1 MSNAPDL
8 VAEAAR
14 PIVDGVRKSP
24 MDILGG
30 LLGQIDLP
38 IDAGGGT
45 VSIEGDDPI
54 VDSRFRPGAAAAAA
68 LAAQGLGVAAIWKAR
83 TGISQD
89 VSVEAR
95 RAAVPGL
102 RTINF
107 MRQNG
112 HAHDLFPRSTKSF
125 TDFFPTKDGK
135 QLYLLRT
142 TLYVENLIGTLELL
156 GCNYDAQSMARAV
169 AKWDALELEEALA
182 ERRLIG
188 VVARPRE
195 EWLAHP
201 QGRWLA
207 ARPPVEIEKIGDSAP
222 EPLLPAAR
230 PLAGVRVLDFTHILA
245 GPVTARMLA
254 EQGADTLHVS
264 AQHQMDPMRLGIDT
278 GAGKR
283 STHLDIDHPGDLATL
298 RRLAEDADIF
308 VQSWRPGSIDKRGL
322 SPEAL
327 AERRPGIIYVS
338 VSAYGAGGPWADR
351 AGYEPVGQA
360 ACGLVLEEGSADKPR
375 LAVTGTLN
383 DYLAAYLGA
392 AGTMAA
398 LLRRSREGG
407 SYHVKVS
414 LTRTSMWM
422 QEIGRLPRAEW
433 PERDIPMEARPSDLM
448 TMQSPFGMITIP
460 GPITQYSQTPGYFD
474 RPPEPFGASLPGWLP
489 EPRG

>member
-1 MSNAPDL
+1 MRA
-8 VAEAAR
+8 
-14 PIVDGVRKSP
+14 SP
-24 MDILGG
+24 TDILDG
-30 LLGQIDLP
+30 LLAQLGLP
-38 IDAGGGT
+38 IDAGGGQ
-45 VSIEGDDPI
+45 VAIDGDDPI
-54 VDSRFRPGAAAAAA
+54 VDSRHRPAAAAAAA

-83 TGISQD
+83 SGQGQD
-89 VSVEAR
+89 VRVEAR

-102 RTINF
+102 QTINF

-125 TDFFPTKDGK
+125 TDFFRTKDGK
-135 QLYLLRT
+135 QIYLLRT

-156 GCNYDAQSMARAV
+156 GCSYEAESMARAV
-169 AKWDALELEEALA
+169 ARWDALELEEALA

-188 VVARPRE
+188 VIARPRD

-201 QGRWLA
+201 QGQWLA

-264 AQHQMDPMRLGIDT
+264 AQHQMDPMRLAIDT

-298 RRLAEDADIF
+298 RRLADEADIF
-308 VQSWRPGSIDKRGL
+308 TQSWRPGSLDRHGL
-322 SPEAL
+322 SAEAL

-338 VSAYGAGGPWADR
+338 VSAYGSGGPWATR

-360 ACGLVLEEGSADKPR
+360 ACGLVLDEGSADKPK

-383 DYLAAYLGA
+383 DYLAAYLGS
-392 AGTMAA
+392 AGVMAA
-398 LLRRSREGG
+398 LLRRAREGG

-414 LTRTSMWM
+414 LTRTSMWI
-422 QEIGRLPRAEW
+422 QELGRLPEAEW
-433 PERDIPMEARPSDLM
+433 PERHIPMLARDSDLM
-448 TMQSPFGMITIP
+448 TIQSPFGAVTIP
-460 GPITQYSQTPGYFD
+460 APITRYSVTPGYFD

-489 EPRG
+489 QARG

>member
-1 MSNAPDL
+1 MT
-8 VAEAAR
+8 
-14 PIVDGVRKSP
+14 VRASP
-24 MDILGG
+24 TDILDG
-30 LLGQIDLP
+30 LLAQLGLP
-38 IDAGGGT
+38 IDAGGGQ
-45 VSIEGDDPI
+45 VAIDGDDPI
-54 VDSRFRPGAAAAAA
+54 VDSRHRPAAAAAAA

-83 TGISQD
+83 SGQGQD
-89 VSVEAR
+89 VRVEAR

-102 RTINF
+102 QTINF

-125 TDFFPTKDGK
+125 TDFFRTKDGK
-135 QLYLLRT
+135 QIYLLRT

-156 GCNYDAQSMARAV
+156 GCSYEAESMARAV
-169 AKWDALELEEALA
+169 ARWDALELEEALA

-188 VVARPRE
+188 VIARPRD

-201 QGRWLA
+201 QGQWLA

-264 AQHQMDPMRLGIDT
+264 AQHQMDPMRLAIDT

-298 RRLAEDADIF
+298 RRLADEADIF
-308 VQSWRPGSIDKRGL
+308 TQSWRPGSLDRHGL
-322 SPEAL
+322 SAEAL

-338 VSAYGAGGPWADR
+338 VSAYGSGGPWATR

-360 ACGLVLEEGSADKPR
+360 ACGLVLDEGSADKPK

-383 DYLAAYLGA
+383 DYLAAYLGS
-392 AGTMAA
+392 AGVMAA
-398 LLRRSREGG
+398 LLRRAREGG

-414 LTRTSMWM
+414 LTRTSMWI
-422 QEIGRLPRAEW
+422 QELGRLPEAEW
-433 PERDIPMEARPSDLM
+433 PERHIPMLARDSDLM
-448 TMQSPFGMITIP
+448 TIQSPFGAVTIP
-460 GPITQYSQTPGYFD
+460 APITRYSVTPGYFD

-489 EPRG
+489 QARG

>member
-1 MSNAPDL
+1 MSD
-8 VAEAAR
+8 AR
-14 PIVDGVRKSP
+14 SSP
-24 MDILGG
+24 ADILDG
-30 LLGQIDLP
+30 LLKQLDLP
-38 IDAGGGT
+38 IEAGGGAVT
-45 VSIEGDDPI
+45 IEGDDPV
-54 VDSRFRPGAAAAAA
+54 VDSRFRPAAAAAAA

-83 TGISQD
+83 SGVDQD
-89 VSVEAR
+89 VRVEAR

-102 RTINF
+102 QTINF

-135 QLYLLRT
+135 QIYLLRT

-156 GCNYDAQSMARAV
+156 GCSYDADSMAKAV
-169 AKWDALELEEALA
+169 AKWDALDLEEALA

-188 VVARPRE
+188 VIARPRA

-201 QGRWLA
+201 QGQWLA
-207 ARPPVEIEKIGDSAP
+207 ARPAVEIEKIGDSPA

-230 PLAGVRVLDFTHILA
+230 PLEGVRVLDFTHILA

-264 AQHQMDPMRLGIDT
+264 AQHQMDPMRLAIDT

-283 STHLDIDHPGDLATL
+283 STHLDLDSRGDLATL
-298 RRLAEDADIF
+298 HRLADDADIF
-308 VQSWRPGSIDKRGL
+308 VQSWRPGSLDKHGL

-327 AERRPGIIYVS
+327 AARRPGLIYVS
-338 VSAYGAGGPWADR
+338 VSAYGSGGPWADR

-360 ACGLVLEEGSADKPR
+360 ACGLVLEEGSADKPK

-392 AGTMAA
+392 AGTMTA
-398 LLRRSREGG
+398 LLRRAREGG

-422 QEIGRLPRAEW
+422 QEIGRLTQAEW
-433 PERDIPMEARPSDLM
+433 PERAMPMEARPSDLM
-448 TMQSPFGMITIP
+448 TIQSPFGAVTIP
-460 GPITQYSQTPGYFD
+460 APITQYSVTPGYFE

-489 EPRG
+489 EPRR